1 MIGLIDYGLSNL
13 ACVQSAINYLGYKS
27 IVIKKHNE
35 FKNISKIILPGVGAF
50 GDAIKNL
57 KKREILDQLNET
69 VVGKKKAFLG
79 ICLGA
84 QLICKS
90 SEEFGFHEGLGWVDA
105 KVKKIKTTDE
115 NLRIPH
121 VGWNNINVLKKNIL
135 FKNIPDESLFYFTHS
150 FAIFTDKD
158 SVSLAECEHSEKFSA
173 AVNVENIFAV
183 QFHPEKSQKMGLKL
197 LKNFLDL

>member
-69 VVGKKKAFLG
+69 VVEKKKHF
-79 ICLGA
+79 
-84 QLICKS
+84 
-90 SEEFGFHEGLGWVDA
+90 
-105 KVKKIKTTDE
+105 
-115 NLRIPH
+115 
-121 VGWNNINVLKKNIL
+121 
-135 FKNIPDESLFYFTHS
+135 
-150 FAIFTDKD
+150 
-158 SVSLAECEHSEKFSA
+158 
-173 AVNVENIFAV
+173 
-183 QFHPEKSQKMGLKL
+183 
-197 LKNFLDL
+197 